1 MDNFQDAL
9 DQMANEWLEDSVA
22 SIGQKASVLN
32 MVATLFVSG
41 TIAWAVMGTFA
52 MQDQITKAMG

>member
-1 MDNFQDAL
+1 L
-9 DQMANEWLEDSVA
+9 DQMANEWLEDSITG
-22 SIGQKASVLN
+22 IGQKAGILN